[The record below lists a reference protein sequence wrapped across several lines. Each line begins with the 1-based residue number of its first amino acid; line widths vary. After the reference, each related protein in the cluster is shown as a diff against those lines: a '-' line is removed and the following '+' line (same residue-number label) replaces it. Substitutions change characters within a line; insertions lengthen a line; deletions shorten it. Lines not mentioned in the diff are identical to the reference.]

1 MLVLFI
7 PYIQE
12 ETMQKLPTRKKIN
25 DLIIRI
31 ARYTEIL
38 MSAIIT
44 GVILIMII
52 NLIMNLPETLSTT
65 IENDAF
71 NKFLSSA
78 LGLVVGIEFVK
89 MLCNY
94 TSETVI
100 EVLMMATARQMVV
113 EHLSPVNT
121 LIGTVAIGVLFAI
134 RKFLCV
140 PEQKHEKESVKDEQ
154 KETQEDEP

>member
-1 MLVLFI
+1 MHKV
-7 PYIQE
+7 P
-12 ETMQKLPTRKKIN
+12 TQKNLN
-25 DLIIRI
+25 NLIIKI
-31 ARYTEIL
+31 ARYTEIV

-44 GVILIMII
+44 GVILIMIV
-52 NLIMNLPETLSTT
+52 NLVIHLPETLSTT

-71 NKFLSSA
+71 NQFLSSA

-113 EHLSPVNT
+113 EHLSPFNT
-121 LIGTVAIGVLFAI
+121 LIGTAAIAVLFAI

-140 PEQKHEKESVKDEQ
+140 PDHEEETDTAKKKKKKTTDE
-154 KETQEDEP
+154 E

>member
-1 MLVLFI
+1 
-7 PYIQE
+7 
-12 ETMQKLPTRKKIN
+12 MQKLPTRKKLN
-25 DLIIRI
+25 DLIIKI
-31 ARYTEIL
+31 ARYTEML

-44 GVILIMII
+44 GVILIMIV
-52 NLIMNLPETLSTT
+52 NLIIHLPETLSTT

-71 NKFLSSA
+71 NQFLSSA

-121 LIGTVAIGVLFAI
+121 LIGTAAIAVLFAI
-134 RKFLCV
+134 RKFLCE
-140 PEQKHEKESVKDEQ
+140 PERK
-154 KETQEDEP
+154 KETKNKKTALKQEPDPKETNSK